1 MSEGFKLEIVNPEK
15 SFLSKENVSEVVVP
29 AYEGEMGILKN
40 HINFITFLKPGII
53 NIQLKDKS
61 SEELYIEEG
70 TVEFS
75 SNILTVLSST
85 VFKLNELS
93 KDLVQKMIEEAD
105 KEINSNDLTDK
116 HKFILSHKLSVLKSI
131 SI

>member
-1 MSEGFKLEIVNPEK
+1 MDENFKLDIISPEK
-15 SFLSKENVSEVVVP
+15 TLFSDDVLMVTMP
-29 AYEGEMGILKN
+29 AVEGDMGILKN

-53 NIQLKDKS
+53 NIQLKDKN

-75 SNILTVLSST
+75 NNILTVLSST

-116 HKFILSHKLSVLKSI
+116 YKFILSHKLSVLKSI

>member
-1 MSEGFKLEIVNPEK
+1 MDENFKLDIISPEK
-15 SFLSKENVSEVVVP
+15 TLFSDDVSMVTMP
-29 AYEGEMGILKN
+29 AVEGDMGILKN
-40 HINFITFLKPGII
+40 HIKFITFLKPGII

-116 HKFILSHKLSVLKSI
+116 HRFILSHKLSVLKNI

>member
-1 MSEGFKLEIVNPEK
+1 MDENFKLDIISPEK
-15 SFLSKENVSEVVVP
+15 TLFSDDVLMVTMP
-29 AYEGEMGILKN
+29 AVEGDMGILKN

-85 VFKLNELS
+85 VFQLNELS
-93 KDLVQKMIEEAD
+93 KDLVQKMIEETD

-116 HKFILSHKLSVLKSI
+116 HRFILSHKLSVLKNI

>member
-1 MSEGFKLEIVNPEK
+1 MDENFKLDIISPEK
-15 SFLSKENVSEVVVP
+15 TLFSDEVLMVTMP
-29 AYEGEMGILKN
+29 AVEGDMGILKN

-75 SNILTVLSST
+75 SNTLTILSST
-85 VFKLNELS
+85 VFQLNELS
-93 KDLVQKMIEEAD
+93 KDLVQKMIEETD

-116 HKFILSHKLSVLKSI
+116 HRFILSHKLSVLKNI

>member
-1 MSEGFKLEIVNPEK
+1 MDENFKLDIISPEK
-15 SFLSKENVSEVVVP
+15 TLFSDDVLMVTMP
-29 AYEGEMGILKN
+29 AVEGDMGILKN

-53 NIQLKDKS
+53 NIQLKDKN

-75 SNILTVLSST
+75 NNILTVLSST

>member
-1 MSEGFKLEIVNPEK
+1 MDENFKLDIISPEK
-15 SFLSKENVSEVVVP
+15 TLFSDDVLMVTMP
-29 AYEGEMGILKN
+29 AVEGDMGILKN
-40 HINFITFLKPGII
+40 HINLITFLKPGII

-75 SNILTVLSST
+75 GNILTVLSST

-116 HKFILSHKLSVLKSI
+116 HKFILSHKLSVLKNI

>member
-1 MSEGFKLEIVNPEK
+1 MDENFKLDIISPEK
-15 SFLSKENVSEVVVP
+15 TLFSDVVLMVTMP
-29 AYEGEMGILKN
+29 AVEGDMGILKN

-53 NIQLKDKS
+53 NIQLKDKN

-75 SNILTVLSST
+75 NNILTVLSST

-116 HKFILSHKLSVLKSI
+116 NKFILSHKLSVLKNI

>member
-1 MSEGFKLEIVNPEK
+1 MDENFKLDIISPEK
-15 SFLSKENVSEVVVP
+15 TLFSDDVLMVTMP
-29 AYEGEMGILKN
+29 AVEGDMGILKN

-75 SNILTVLSST
+75 SNTLTILSST
-85 VFKLNELS
+85 VFQLNELS
-93 KDLVQKMIEEAD
+93 KDLVQKMIEETD

-116 HKFILSHKLSVLKSI
+116 HRFILSHKLSVLKNI

>member
-1 MSEGFKLEIVNPEK
+1 MDENFKLDIISPEK
-15 SFLSKENVSEVVVP
+15 TLFSDDVSMVTMP
-29 AYEGEMGILKN
+29 AVEGDMGILKN
-40 HINFITFLKPGII
+40 HIKFITFLKPGII

-116 HKFILSHKLSVLKSI
+116 HKFILSHKLSVLKNI

>member
-1 MSEGFKLEIVNPEK
+1 
-15 SFLSKENVSEVVVP
+15 
-29 AYEGEMGILKN
+29 MGILKN

-75 SNILTVLSST
+75 SNTLTILSST
-85 VFKLNELS
+85 VFQLNELS
-93 KDLVQKMIEEAD
+93 KDLVQKMIEETD

-116 HKFILSHKLSVLKSI
+116 HRFILSHKLSVLKNI

>member
-1 MSEGFKLEIVNPEK
+1 MDENFKLDIISPEK
-15 SFLSKENVSEVVVP
+15 TLFSDDVLMVTMP
-29 AYEGEMGILKN
+29 AVEGDTGILKN

>member
-1 MSEGFKLEIVNPEK
+1 MDENFKLDIISPEK
-15 SFLSKENVSEVVVP
+15 TLFSDEVLMVTMP
-29 AYEGEMGILKN
+29 AVEGDMGILKN

-53 NIQLKDKS
+53 NIQLKDRS

>member
-1 MSEGFKLEIVNPEK
+1 MDENFKLDIISPEK
-15 SFLSKENVSEVVVP
+15 TLFSDDVLMVTMP
-29 AYEGEMGILKN
+29 AVEGDMGILKN

-61 SEELYIEEG
+61 SEELYIEEV
-70 TVEFS
+70 TVEFN
-75 SNILTVLSST
+75 SNILRVLSST

-105 KEINSNDLTDK
+105 REINSNDLTDK

>member
-1 MSEGFKLEIVNPEK
+1 MDENFKLDIISPEK
-15 SFLSKENVSEVVVP
+15 TLFSDDVLMVTMP
-29 AYEGEMGILKN
+29 AVEGDMGILKN

-85 VFKLNELS
+85 IFKLNELS

-116 HKFILSHKLSVLKSI
+116 HKFILSHKLSVLKNI

>member
-1 MSEGFKLEIVNPEK
+1 MDENFKLDIISPEK
-15 SFLSKENVSEVVVP
+15 TLFSDDVLMVTIP
-29 AYEGEMGILKN
+29 AVEGDMGILKN

-53 NIQLKDKS
+53 NIQLKDKG

>member
-1 MSEGFKLEIVNPEK
+1 MDENFKLDIISPEK
-15 SFLSKENVSEVVVP
+15 TLFSDDVLMVTMP
-29 AYEGEMGILKN
+29 AVEGDMGILKN

-75 SNILTVLSST
+75 NNILTILSST
-85 VFKLNELS
+85 VFQLNELS
-93 KDLVQKMIEEAD
+93 KDLVQKMIEETD

-116 HKFILSHKLSVLKSI
+116 HRFILSHKLSVLKSI

>member
-1 MSEGFKLEIVNPEK
+1 MPAVEGD
-15 SFLSKENVSEVVVP
+15 
-29 AYEGEMGILKN
+29 MGILKN

>member
-1 MSEGFKLEIVNPEK
+1 MDENFKLDIISPEK
-15 SFLSKENVSEVVVP
+15 TLFSDDVLMVTMP
-29 AYEGEMGILKN
+29 AVEGDMGILKN

-116 HKFILSHKLSVLKSI
+116 NKFILSHKLSVLKNI

>member
-1 MSEGFKLEIVNPEK
+1 MDENFKLDIISPEK
-15 SFLSKENVSEVVVP
+15 TLFSDDVLMVTMP
-29 AYEGEMGILKN
+29 AVEGDMGILKN

-61 SEELYIEEG
+61 SEKLYIEEG

>member
-1 MSEGFKLEIVNPEK
+1 MDENFKLDIISPEK
-15 SFLSKENVSEVVVP
+15 TLFSDDVSMVTMP
-29 AYEGEMGILKN
+29 AVEGDMGILKN
-40 HINFITFLKPGII
+40 HIKFITFLKPGII

-75 SNILTVLSST
+75 GNILTVLSST

>member
-1 MSEGFKLEIVNPEK
+1 MDENFKLDIISPEK
-15 SFLSKENVSEVVVP
+15 TLFSDDVLMVTMP
-29 AYEGEMGILKN
+29 AVEGDMGILKN

-75 SNILTVLSST
+75 SNILTILSST
-85 VFKLNELS
+85 VFQLNELS
-93 KDLVQKMIEEAD
+93 KDLVQKMIEETD

-116 HKFILSHKLSVLKSI
+116 HKFILSHKLSVLKNI

>member
-1 MSEGFKLEIVNPEK
+1 MDENFKLDIISPEK
-15 SFLSKENVSEVVVP
+15 TLFSDDVLMVTMP
-29 AYEGEMGILKN
+29 AVEGDMGILKN

-75 SNILTVLSST
+75 DNILTVLSST

>member
-1 MSEGFKLEIVNPEK
+1 MDENFKLDIISPEK
-15 SFLSKENVSEVVVP
+15 TLFSDDVLMVTMP
-29 AYEGEMGILKN
+29 AVEGDMGILKN

-75 SNILTVLSST
+75 GNILTVLSST

-116 HKFILSHKLSVLKSI
+116 HKFILSHKLSVFKSI

>member
-1 MSEGFKLEIVNPEK
+1 MDENFKLDIISPEK
-15 SFLSKENVSEVVVP
+15 TLFSDDVLMVTMP
-29 AYEGEMGILKN
+29 AVEGDMGILKN

-116 HKFILSHKLSVLKSI
+116 HRFILSHKLSVLKNI

>member
-1 MSEGFKLEIVNPEK
+1 MDENFKLDIISPEK
-15 SFLSKENVSEVVVP
+15 TLFSDDVLMVTMP
-29 AYEGEMGILKN
+29 AVEGDMGILKN

-85 VFKLNELS
+85 IFKLNELS

>member
-1 MSEGFKLEIVNPEK
+1 MDENFKLDIISPEK
-15 SFLSKENVSEVVVP
+15 TLFSDDVLMVTMP
-29 AYEGEMGILKN
+29 AVEGDMGILKN

-93 KDLVQKMIEEAD
+93 KDLVQKMIEEAN

-116 HKFILSHKLSVLKSI
+116 NKFILSHKLSVLKNI

>member
-1 MSEGFKLEIVNPEK
+1 MDENFKLDIISPEK
-15 SFLSKENVSEVVVP
+15 TLFSDDVLMVTMP
-29 AYEGEMGILKN
+29 AVEGDMGILKN

-53 NIQLKDKS
+53 NIQLKDRS

-116 HKFILSHKLSVLKSI
+116 NKFILSHKLSVLKNI

>member
-1 MSEGFKLEIVNPEK
+1 MDENFKLDIISPEK
-15 SFLSKENVSEVVVP
+15 TLFSDDVLMVTMP
-29 AYEGEMGILKN
+29 AVEGDMGILKN

-61 SEELYIEEG
+61 LEELYIEEG